1 MSRVSSLAIC
11 VAVLM
16 TGGAGVAASD
26 IGFKVKTLAGKET
39 NLAKAYEGKVL
50 LVVNVA
56 SECGLTPHYEG
67 LQALHEKY
75 NDKGLC
81 VLGFPCN
88 QFGAQEP
95 GTAEQIREFCTT
107 NYGVT
112 FDMFEKI
119 DVSGSD
125 ACDLYKHLTALEAK
139 PKGKGKISWNFE
151 KFVVGRDG
159 KVVARFTPRT
169 KPNDPNLIKTIEAE
183 LAK

>member
-1 MSRVSSLAIC
+1 MFRVSSLAIC
-11 VAVLM
+11 VAVVM
-16 TGGAGVAASD
+16 IGVAGVAASD
-26 IGFKVKTLAGKET
+26 IEFKVKTLEGKEAD
-39 NLAKAYEGKVL
+39 LAKTYKGKVL

-75 NDKGLC
+75 KDRGLC

-95 GTAEQIREFCTT
+95 GTAEQIRESCTT

-119 DVSGSD
+119 DVNGSG

-151 KFVVGRDG
+151 KFAVGRDG
-159 KVVARFTPRT
+159 RVVARFTPRT